1 MATFPRPRV
10 FVSKCL
16 GFAAC
21 RWNGQTVSDH
31 FVERL
36 AAHVTYATACPEVEI
51 GLGCP
56 RDPIRVVM
64 LDDERRLYQPATGRD
79 VTDEMRAY
87 AARLLDRADG
97 LDGFLL
103 KSRSPSCGIKDV
115 KIRHSVEN
123 DAVLGRGAGFFGEAV
138 LERFGHLAV
147 EDEGRLNNFRIRE
160 HFLTKLF
167 TLAAFRELR
176 TAGGEMGDLV
186 AFHARHK
193 GLLMGYNQTQM
204 RALGRVV
211 ANHDHKPV
219 VEVYDAYAEGLAKA
233 LDKPPRFT
241 GMINVLMHALG
252 YVSDDLKAEEKAF
265 FLDLL
270 EKYRAGQVPLSVL
283 LALVKS
289 WAVRFGVENLLGQ
302 SYLEPYPEALVEITD
317 SGKGR
322 GQ

>member
-1 MATFPRPRV
+1 MATFTRPRV
-10 FVSKCL
+10 LVSKCL

-21 RWNGQTVSDH
+21 RWNGQSISDR

-36 AAHVTYATACPEVEI
+36 APHVTFSAVCPEMEI

-64 LDDERRLYQPATGRD
+64 VEGRRRLLQPATGRD
-79 VTDEMRAY
+79 VSDDMHAY
-87 AARLLDRADG
+87 AARVLDRAG
-97 LDGFLL
+97 SLDGFLL

-115 KIRHSVEN
+115 KVRHSPQN
-123 DAVLGRGAGFFGEAV
+123 DAVLHRGAGFFGEVV
-138 LERFGHLAV
+138 LDRFDSLAI

-160 HFLTKLF
+160 HFLTRLF
-167 TLAAFRELR
+167 TQAAFRELR
-176 TAGGEMGDLV
+176 ASGGLGDLV

-193 GLLMGYNQTQM
+193 GLLLGYNQTQM
-204 RALGRVV
+204 RALGRIV
-211 ANHDHKPV
+211 ANHDHKPLA
-219 VEVYDAYAEGLAKA
+219 EVFAAYGEGLAKA

-322 GQ
+322 GA